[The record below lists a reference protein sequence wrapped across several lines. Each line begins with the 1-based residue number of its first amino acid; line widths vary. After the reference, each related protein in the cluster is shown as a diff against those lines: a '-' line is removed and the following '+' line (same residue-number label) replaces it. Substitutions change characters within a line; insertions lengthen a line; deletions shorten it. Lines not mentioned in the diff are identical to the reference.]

1 MEERNVFINKK
12 EIDKLFEEEKY
23 RNCMEKKYFEYI
35 VSMGKIEYIDKYLKH
50 SKNKKIIESMVFTN
64 KVVKI
69 IDKLSV
75 KLENHK
81 YVGELEGSG
90 ISNIE
95 ISQEIVKKCHD
106 QILTKGI
113 FCLINLEENIDDKYS
128 YYIEEIEILE
138 DIDVNLDEYKEYFGE
153 QIKICKEE
161 RKKQLLLGSGKKLTK
176 QEFYSIG
183 GVDLVLN
190 TFGISTENFTFWEKI
205 IYLVRLIPLCEANY
219 NLMEL
224 GGNGIGKT
232 KTYSMFS
239 PECEIVQEM
248 TITGLIYNIQTKT
261 DGSLA
266 TKDVIVFDEIDKIKL
281 DADKEK
287 IIPQLLN
294 YMADGQTTSPRK
306 VISKASLV
314 FSGNVMGIQER
325 IEKDEKNIFDKPH
338 KFEDNAFLDRIHF
351 FLPAWGLRRY
361 SKNIHSENIE
371 KKVFRFDYFS
381 KVLNLLRNEDYSKII
396 DEKGYTIENGSER
409 EIKAIRKTV
418 SGLIKLTH
426 PDKKID
432 NLTLE
437 AYIAIAIKGR
447 GLINKFL
454 NNKNKNNVNKINV
467 ELIFENRR
475 EKEKIFLNESLK
487 HLIYEDNLITIDKYY
502 EEIEKKFKIK
512 SPERYVNMKTY
523 GDYFNEYDLNIYEEY
538 VRNFENDVFYEG
550 RFYPNR
556 HIVVFND
563 TRNTSNIIILKI
575 ALDKLGIEKNKREEQ
590 LLKKIYKD
598 AIKIKLSDKGK
609 CLIFINEK
617 GFNEDSYDLNI
628 DKNILF
634 DNEEIN
640 YDVLFGDD
648 SLDLNNFTGRSLKEC
663 TDLVEL
669 DLSNVYFIDKDRKLK
684 LENGE
689 YIVPKFK
696 YDIDVN
702 KYFYEEAMKRRREGE
717 LVSEK
722 MTYVEFKYFLEK
734 NGFIKLN
741 DTNSKE

>member
-1 MEERNVFINKK
+1 M
-12 EIDKLFEEEKY
+12 
-23 RNCMEKKYFEYI
+23 
-35 VSMGKIEYIDKYLKH
+35 
-50 SKNKKIIESMVFTN
+50 
-64 KVVKI
+64 
-69 IDKLSV
+69 
-75 KLENHK
+75 
-81 YVGELEGSG
+81 
-90 ISNIE
+90 
-95 ISQEIVKKCHD
+95 
-106 QILTKGI
+106 
-113 FCLINLEENIDDKYS
+113 
-128 YYIEEIEILE
+128 
-138 DIDVNLDEYKEYFGE
+138 
-153 QIKICKEE
+153 
-161 RKKQLLLGSGKKLTK
+161 
-176 QEFYSIG
+176 
-183 GVDLVLN
+183 VLN

-523 GDYFNEYDLNIYEEY
+523 GDYFNEYDLNIYKEY